1 MRLIPENSG
10 YNDGT
15 ANFYDL
21 NAGISHR
28 FNKNNHLFVN
38 GYFSRDKFSF
48 NRNVSYQYQNINT
61 SVRYRSIVSDRTDM
75 VISGA

>member
-1 MRLIPENSG
+1 M
-10 YNDGT
+10 
-15 ANFYDL
+15 
-21 NAGISHR
+21 
-28 FNKNNHLFVN
+28 N

-75 VISGA
+75 VISGRMTNTITIPWIPPMREWAMIWHSPCNRPV